1 MTVKKQHSVLT
12 WLVRA
17 CGAFAWRRASPS
29 FRPAS
34 GRGDR
39 VLSPAGRRCRRRWVS
54 RPALRRRPP
63 RTGAWGVPA
72 SDEGRMSLDD
82 VVHAWVL
89 DKRVQRSST
98 RQSWGSRRW
107 LRASEMGPW
116 LASPAAQWPR
126 PAPPWG
132 RRWLA
137 TRRIYMHGCGGECP
151 HSIFLARLYWS
162 RILSVAPTWRASAVG
177 GCRRGCCGR
186 SWSRRGCRW
195 FPESMPRTWTKSL
208 QSVEERP
215 GLQAEDEGGDGT
227 CVCSEEA
234 AAPPR
239 VSPTVARVGGGLVT
253 AGDSRSR
260 FPDRRR

>member
-98 RQSWGSRRW
+98 RQRWGSRRW

-137 TRRIYMHGCGGECP
+137 TRRIYMHGPLILVQDTQRCP
-151 HSIFLARLYWS
+151 HLK
-162 RILSVAPTWRASAVG
+162 G
-177 GCRRGCCGR
+177 
-186 SWSRRGCRW
+186 
-195 FPESMPRTWTKSL
+195 
-208 QSVEERP
+208 
-215 GLQAEDEGGDGT
+215 
-227 CVCSEEA
+227 
-234 AAPPR
+234 
-239 VSPTVARVGGGLVT
+239 VGGGWLSAWVLWMELKST
-253 AGDSRSR
+253 RMPVVPGEHAQDVDEVVAVSRRATWPPGRRRRRRRHVCVLGGSRSSSSRVSHCGSRGWWAGDSRR
-260 FPDRRR
+260 LAIAIPW